1 MRELVRRELSLVLMF
16 DDHALKK
23 GCGTPLSPTFTYMQ
37 LESLLNKRKK
47 TAKMVCFQFYNLTFY
62 FLFSYLAI
70 KIIFSS
76 LWCLQKML
84 RLHPITMQCQD
95 YCKSDPRCREEN
107 NLWRICC
114 FHRRSCKQTGCQHKF
129 EILVCRLRC
138 IAASLSSISF
148 RINCRC
154 HFKSNCRSFERKGRG
169 SQRKCI

>member
-70 KIIFSS
+70 KKCFIISV
-76 LWCLQKML
+76 MR

-114 FHRRSCKQTGCQHKF
+114 FHRRSCKQTGCQRKF
-129 EILVCRLRC
+129 EILVCCLRC
-138 IAASLSSISF
+138 FEAFLQYHSGY
-148 RINCRC
+148 
-154 HFKSNCRSFERKGRG
+154 SNYRS
-169 SQRKCI
+169 